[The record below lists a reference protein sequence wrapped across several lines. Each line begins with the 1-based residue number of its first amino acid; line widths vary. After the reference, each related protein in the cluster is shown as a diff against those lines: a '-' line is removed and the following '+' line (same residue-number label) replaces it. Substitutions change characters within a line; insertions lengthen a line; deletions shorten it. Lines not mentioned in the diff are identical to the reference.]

1 MSVCRRARQ
10 KVLEFVT
17 TLSLSC
23 PNPADGKIS
32 EYMIPFDCEE
42 TCFCIQ
48 GWQELPGPR
57 KAIHNTK
64 GLDFARKIKRLAFV
78 AKDYDVRERP
88 LGPEHEL
95 RDCISEEVREDLE
108 TFFLLFHNAVQ
119 IAGISIS
126 ALGAREI
133 LGEEDFLSL
142 FLFQPIMQKMMV
154 DGFPITI
161 PYFDRF
167 RMIYH
172 AWHAAFVNLDSRV
185 RAALSPDRMR
195 S

>member
-1 MSVCRRARQ
+1 MSACRRARQ

-17 TLSLSC
+17 ILTLSC
-23 PNPADGKIS
+23 PNSADGKIT

-48 GWQELPGPR
+48 GWQGLPGPR
-57 KAIHNTK
+57 KAMHNTK
-64 GLDFARKIKRLAFV
+64 GLDFAKKIKRLAFV
-78 AKDYDVRERP
+78 ADDEDVREDP
-88 LGPEHEL
+88 PYGVQAW
-95 RDCISEEVREDLE
+95 ISKRVKVDLN
-108 TFFLLFHNAVQ
+108 TFFLLFHNAVH
-119 IAGISIS
+119 IAGISTS
-126 ALGAREI
+126 ALEAREI
-133 LGEEDFLSL
+133 IGEEAFLSL

-161 PYFDRF
+161 PSLERY
-167 RMIYH
+167 RMIYL

-185 RAALSPDRMR
+185 RAALNQDRMR